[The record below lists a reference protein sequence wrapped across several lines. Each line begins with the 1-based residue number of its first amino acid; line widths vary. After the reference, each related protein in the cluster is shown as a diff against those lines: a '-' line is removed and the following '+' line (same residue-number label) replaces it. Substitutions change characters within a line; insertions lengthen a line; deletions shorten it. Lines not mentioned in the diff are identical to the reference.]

1 MFLATVAIYQVSAI
15 GSALPNYHNHP
26 NPKSCLRKQTT
37 EDKLKR
43 LLTITIA
50 FIALSF
56 SAVFAKASTHTGPRI
71 GLTLIPPTPVT
82 DKITLDIRGG
92 IWNRTGHA
100 EKYHTAI
107 YLDQEKP
114 GEKLYEKTLVVP
126 PRSAA
131 GIRYLMATK
140 GREGHHQILLV
151 ARSGRSVLRTS
162 QPITILRSKVRST
175 KRIGGAWVGITH
187 WSEKE
192 GKPWNKQ
199 IKKMTDADW
208 RQLVRGMHRIG
219 MNIIV
224 VQQVFENQVY
234 NNEDSIITQ
243 NGYHGLAYYPS
254 KLFPGRM
261 PIVAK
266 DPIGAI
272 LTEADK
278 LGMHVFLG
286 VGMYAWFDY
295 STASLAWHE
304 KVAKELWNLYGYHPS
319 FYGWY
324 ISEEKDGGL
333 GDAKERNQIV
343 NFFKHFTP
351 YVNRLAPGKPVMLA
365 TNCFHLRGAQSTY
378 LKLLPNL
385 DILCPFAFDRMDSGD
400 ETGAQAAA
408 LLAKLTHETG
418 THLWLD
424 MEVFVFDKDGALV
437 PRPISGVIGDLDKYK
452 NFEETLCYQ
461 YPGLLTAPAAAV
473 RLGGEP
479 AVKLYLDYEKY
490 IKGLQK

>member
-1 MFLATVAIYQVSAI
+1 MEA
-15 GSALPNYHNHP
+15 
-26 NPKSCLRKQTT
+26 RKTAR
-37 EDKLKR
+37 KKVKR
-43 LLTITIA
+43 LLTVIIVLIGLVGITSLA
-50 FIALSF
+50 QCRPNS
-56 SAVFAKASTHTGPRI
+56 KPDI

-82 DKITLDIRGG
+82 DKIILDIRGG
-92 IWNRTGHA
+92 IWNRTDRS
-100 EKYHTAI
+100 EKYHVAI
-107 YLDQEKP
+107 YLDEENP
-114 GEKLYEKTLVVP
+114 GKRLYEETLEVP
-126 PRSAA
+126 ARSAA
-131 GIRYLMATK
+131 GIRYLWPTK
-140 GREGHHQILLV
+140 NHVGHHRILLV
-151 ARSGRSVLRTS
+151 ACTGAHTFRTLQPLTVLA
-162 QPITILRSKVRST
+162 SKVRST
-175 KRIGGAWVGITH
+175 ERIGGAWVGITH

-192 GKPWNKQ
+192 GKPWNAQ
-199 IKKMTDADW
+199 IKKMTDAQW
-208 RQLVRGMHRIG
+208 RQLVRGMHRVG

-224 VQQVFENQVY
+224 IQQVFENQVY

-261 PIVAK
+261 PIAAK

-295 STASLAWHE
+295 SKASLAWHE
-304 KVAKELWNLYGYHPS
+304 KVAKELWSLYGYHPS

-333 GDAKERNQIV
+333 GDATERSQIV
-343 NFFKHFTP
+343 NFFRHFTP
-351 YVNRLAPGKPVMLA
+351 YVHHMAPGKPAMLA
-365 TNCFHLRGAQSTY
+365 TNCYHLHGAESTY

-385 DILCPFAFDRMDSGD
+385 DILCPFALDRMDKGD

-408 LLAKLTHETG
+408 SLAKMTKETG

-424 MEVFVFDKDGALV
+424 MEVFIFDKEGGLI
-437 PRPISGVIGDLDKYK
+437 PRPIAGVIGDLHKYT

-461 YPGLLTAPAAAV
+461 YPGLLTSPTASV
-473 RLGGEP
+473 KLGGEP
-479 AVKLYLDYEKY
+479 AVRLYLDYEKY
-490 IKGLQK
+490 LKGLPK